1 MEKMM
6 KNAIK
11 SQLYILLNRKQY
23 KFILAVS
30 VALIL
35 LSFVFYVFTN
45 FGQYMPDI
53 KSFRDTFI
61 ISSNNFFSSI
71 FFTVLPILSVVPF
84 CDSCIDDKKNNRLP
98 VIFQLC
104 SREQYYYSK
113 LVVCAFSAVLT
124 VGIPVFINLILG
136 AIAFP
141 NISTADFTGLA
152 SNQAFLYLAD
162 SEYMTM
168 LAFKKFFISYPFL
181 YSLIFTIFI
190 TLYACVGAILTYS
203 LSFYF
208 KNRAMVV
215 VPFFVINTFLNIC
228 SSFTYSN
235 FGFEIS
241 MSDYVLSEN
250 ISSGINYL
258 VFFVIVL
265 LMLALSMILS
275 RINIKK
281 LGDVI

>member
-1 MEKMM
+1 M

-30 VALIL
+30 IALSL
-35 LSFVFYVFTN
+35 LSFVLYAFAD

-53 KSFRDTFI
+53 KSFRDTSI
-61 ISSNNFFSSI
+61 ISSKNMFSSI
-71 FFTVLPILSVVPF
+71 LFTVLPILSVVPF
-84 CDSCIDDKKNNRLP
+84 CDSYIDDKKNSRLP

-104 SREQYYYSK
+104 SREQYFYSK
-113 LVVCAFSAVLT
+113 LFVCAFSTVLT
-124 VGIPVFINLILG
+124 VGVPVFINLILG
-136 AIAFP
+136 TVAFP
-141 NISTADFTGLA
+141 DISTADLTGLA

-162 SEYMTM
+162 SEYMTT
-168 LAFKKFFISYPFL
+168 LAFKNLFISHPFL
-181 YSLIFTIFI
+181 YSFIYVIFI
-190 TLYACVGAILTYS
+190 TLYAGVGAMLTYS

-208 KNRAMVV
+208 KNRAMIV
-215 VPFFVINTFLNIC
+215 VPFFVFNTLLNII
-228 SSFTYSN
+228 SSFTLSN

-250 ISSGINYL
+250 ISRGINYL
-258 VFFVIVL
+258 AFFAIII
-265 LMLALSMILS
+265 LMLALSIVLS

-281 LGDVI
+281 LGDVV

>member
-1 MEKMM
+1 M

-30 VALIL
+30 IALSL
-35 LSFVFYVFTN
+35 LSFAFYAFAD

-53 KSFRDTFI
+53 KSFRDTSI
-61 ISSNNFFSSI
+61 ISSKNMFSSI
-71 FFTVLPILSVVPF
+71 LFTVLPILSVVPF
-84 CDSCIDDKKNNRLP
+84 CDSYIDDKKNNRLP

-104 SREQYYYSK
+104 SREQYFYSK
-113 LVVCAFSAVLT
+113 LFVCAYSTVLT
-124 VGIPVFINLILG
+124 VGVPVFINLILG
-136 AIAFP
+136 AAAFP
-141 NISTADFTGLA
+141 DISTADLTGLA

-162 SEYMTM
+162 SEYMTT
-168 LAFKKFFISYPFL
+168 LAFKNLFISYPFL
-181 YSLIFTIFI
+181 YSLIYVIFI
-190 TLYACVGAILTYS
+190 TLYAGVGAMLTYS

-208 KNRAMVV
+208 KNRAMIV
-215 VPFFVINTFLNIC
+215 VPFFVFNTLLNII
-228 SSFTYSN
+228 SSFTLSN

-250 ISSGINYL
+250 ISRGINYL
-258 VFFVIVL
+258 AFFAIII
-265 LMLALSMILS
+265 LMLALSIVLS

-281 LGDVI
+281 LGDVV